1 MNSDQDPVVTK
12 IKVARL
18 FNLGNYEHERIEVT
32 VCARGVLGEMTP
44 CPIKEPGSVLI
55 EVQRLLEQASPVSMT
70 AEAIAGKRLETCE
83 LNVRPD
89 DAPWDS
95 NSVTQTEAVE
105 CAKALEQYRIAC
117 TLRKAALQKLND
129 LGSVVTTEGVVK

>member
-1 MNSDQDPVVTK
+1 MNSDYPVVTK

-32 VCARGVLGEMTP
+32 VCARGIEGEMTP
-44 CPIKEPGSVLI
+44 CPIKQPGSVLI
-55 EVQRLLEQASPVSMT
+55 ELQRLLEQAAPVSMT
-70 AEAIAGKRLETCE
+70 QQAIEGKKLETSE

-89 DAPWDS
+89 DAPWDGD
-95 NSVTQTEAVE
+95 SVTQTEAIE

-117 TLRKAALQKLND
+117 TMRKAALQKLND
-129 LGSVVTTEGVVK
+129 LGSVVTTEEVVK